1 MIEPVCA
8 CSHTC
13 CAYIRSMEETDERRM
28 LGFGNLGNTC
38 FVNSVLQCAFHVP
51 TLRESLKQS
60 GEQDHGKTFAFSCL
74 LQHCETLCY
83 AGHKMK
89 KNMSALCHD

>member
-1 MIEPVCA
+1 
-8 CSHTC
+8 
-13 CAYIRSMEETDERRM
+13 MEETDERRM

-51 TLRESLKQS
+51 ALRESLKQS
-60 GEQDHGKTFAFSCL
+60 EEQDHGKTFASAVYFNIVRL
-74 LQHCETLCY
+74 FAMQ
-83 AGHKMK
+83 GMKMK

>member
-1 MIEPVCA
+1 MHARIP
-8 CSHTC
+8 C

-60 GEQDHGKTFAFSCL
+60 GEQAHGKTFASAVYFNIVRL
-74 LQHCETLCY
+74 FPMQGT
-83 AGHKMK
+83 KMK
-89 KNMSALCHD
+89 QHVCFVP